1 MPLTLADFSDPFEPI
16 YTFVDKRSGMNVNI
30 ASARLC
36 AWCEGAELEVVGVPV
51 NRRLAGSFIRDN
63 IVAPK
68 WCEHLLSLVEQ
79 GMAFPPV
86 IFAKDG
92 NETNGAPDVML
103 VDGHHRY
110 FIAAMSGVRFI
121 PAYVL
126 EVEQWRPFEILGL
139 RDTTAEALKAA
150 PITKEL
156 R

>member
-16 YTFVDKRSGMNVNI
+16 YTFVERATGANVNI

-36 AWCEGAELEVVGVPV
+36 KWCEGAGLEIVGVLV
-51 NRRLAGSFIRDN
+51 DRVLAGSFVRDN

-79 GMAFPPV
+79 GMKFPPV

-92 NETNGAPDVML
+92 GETDGAPDVML

-121 PAYVL
+121 PSYVL

-139 RDTTAEALKAA
+139 RDTTAEALKRA
-150 PITKEL
+150 PIMKEL